1 MVVKWSRRGGNHL
14 DMTTVTQCFVISLL
28 ALLLPASASG
38 AETAVRASPP
48 SKRRIEG
55 TFVQYQDWM
64 MQMDEAA
71 WRRELDAMRG
81 AGIDL
86 VIVQWLE
93 HENKRFIPA
102 DSAACDPTRVILE
115 YADEHGMRVFLGLAT
130 IDRWHERITYPNYLE
145 RAGTLSMRLAGQAWA
160 RYGRHPSLAGWY
172 IPQELRYYD
181 FKTEHVAALRGF
193 LRRQSDHCRALSGG
207 KPVAVSPCLAQSTT
221 AEAFRKL
228 FGDMLAGSG
237 IDIVI
242 LQDGVGANRWEKHM
256 DTKVVPY
263 FRALREICDEEE
275 IELWSDIEVFRHRTT
290 GRGREPAPI
299 ERVLAQIDAEYPF
312 VSSFVMFDF
321 FHYMSPWRGEEQ
333 KRLYEDY
340 LRATADS
347 SAVSGARANG
357 GS

>member
-1 MVVKWSRRGGNHL
+1 M
-14 DMTTVTQCFVISLL
+14 TQCFVVSLL
-28 ALLLPASASG
+28 LMLLPASATG
-38 AETAVRASPP
+38 AGARANPP

-55 TFVQYQDWM
+55 TFIQYQDWM
-64 MQMDEAA
+64 MSMDIAA

-81 AGIDL
+81 TGIDL

-115 YADEHGMRVFLGLAT
+115 YADEHHMRVFLGLAT
-130 IDRWHERITYPNYLE
+130 TDRWHERITYPDYLE
-145 RAGTLSMRLAGQAWA
+145 RAGTLSMRLADKAWA

-181 FKTEHVAALRGF
+181 FRAEHVAALRGF

-221 AEAFRKL
+221 PEAFQKL
-228 FGDMLAGSG
+228 FEEMLAGSG
-237 IDIVI
+237 IDIII
-242 LQDGVGANRWEKHM
+242 LQDGVGANRWEKRM

-275 IELWSDIEVFRHRTT
+275 IELWSDIEIFRHRTS
-290 GRGREPAPI
+290 GRGREPASI
-299 ERVLAQIDAEYPF
+299 ERVLAQIDAEAPF

-321 FHYMSPWRGEEQ
+321 FHYMSPLRGEEQ
-333 KRLYEDY
+333 KRFRDDY

-347 SAVSGARANG
+347 SNVPAESASSAR
-357 GS
+357 